1 MRPRRRQPRAGEC
14 VEDEPPYHDE
24 QSVPNRAAG
33 GLQDQQDGE
42 DTEHEVQGAGH
53 NRPIDEAFE
62 VDDHVAQRRPAGQ
75 GQDRVGRMNPPRRAF
90 PAWIDEERQEEDEEQ
105 MDRAMDL
112 RDHGGGRGPEV
123 VEGHHHQDGGDEASD
138 QTWEVPG
145 LALKGLD
152 ELLDFLRGLRQL
164 ARRRLGHGLGA
175 TAIVNRV
182 PSPAMNRGSSLLPTP
197 SRGRPVWP
205 TRSTISRRR
214 AEPPATR
221 NAPSRRYGAL
231 RPL

>member
-1 MRPRRRQPRAGEC
+1 MRPRRRQPWAGEC
-14 VEDEPPYHDE
+14 VEDEPPDDDE
-24 QSVPNRAAG
+24 QSVPDRAAG

-42 DTEHEVQGAGH
+42 GTEYEVQGVGH

-62 VDDHVAQRRPAGQ
+62 VDDHVAQRRHAGQ
-75 GQDRVGRMNPPRRAF
+75 GQDHVGRMNPSRRAF

-105 MDRAMDL
+105 VDRAMDL
-112 RDHGGGRGPEV
+112 RDDRGGRGPKV

-138 QTWEVPG
+138 QTREVPG
-145 LALKGLD
+145 LALEGLD
-152 ELLDFLRGLRQL
+152 ELLDFLRRLRQL
-164 ARRRLGHGLGA
+164 ARWRLGHGLGA
-175 TAIVNRV
+175 TPVATRA
-182 PSPAMNRGSSLLPTP
+182 PSPAVNRGSSLLPTR

-214 AEPPATR
+214 AEAAATR

-231 RPL
+231 KPL